1 MTQEQLLEYNKM
13 CAKFL
18 GVDNTLSC
26 YYLPKFGLYKNS
38 YGEIYYEEVFN
49 EDELKFHSDW
59 NWIIEVV
66 EVIEKLGY
74 YTKNE
79 CIRNVNYFN
88 IYELKNNEETF
99 YGSGNNSK
107 KEAVVQAIYQFLKW
121 HNNETKTN

>member
-1 MTQEQLLEYNKM
+1 MM
-13 CAKFL
+13 R
-18 GVDNTLSC
+18 
-26 YYLPKFGLYKNS
+26 
-38 YGEIYYEEVFN
+38 
-49 EDELKFHSDW
+49 FHSDW
-59 NWIIEVV
+59 NWIMEVV
-66 EVIEKLGY
+66 EAIEKLGY

-121 HNNETKTN
+121 YNNETKTN